1 MIITFI
7 ILLILWIFGN
17 LFSMDATTAA
27 LLGLCILLISGVLD
41 WEDVKSE
48 KGAWDTIVWFSGLV
62 MMGSYLNSLGFIG
75 WFGEA
80 MGNKIAQLKWSIAF
94 PLIVLVYSYCHYLFA
109 SGTAQTAAMYSV
121 FLAVGISVGVPS
133 TMLAIFL
140 GAAATLM
147 GCLTHYGHGPAPI
160 YFGTTYVDIRDWWK
174 LGFCI
179 SVLYLAIWFGAGG
192 VWWKIIGLW

>member
-1 MIITFI
+1 MPLLLYKLYPPQIKKTTEAPATAAQKLKEMGRIRRDEWLMIITFI

-133 TMLAIFL
+133 TMAIV
-140 GAAATLM
+140 GKT
-147 GCLTHYGHGPAPI
+147 THEGSSSP
-160 YFGTTYVDIRDWWK
+160 
-174 LGFCI
+174 
-179 SVLYLAIWFGAGG
+179 
-192 VWWKIIGLW
+192 